1 MQFATVF
8 SLRTALTGA
17 AVLLLAG
24 LIYAFSFGF
33 WASRTL
39 VDSDTFASVTVSA
52 LSEASSREV
61 LASTA
66 VDQIVMTL
74 PRLDAVRGP
83 LADVIY
89 ESLAS
94 ERLQQVLSATGSQ
107 LHAIL
112 FDGSSEGLVLD
123 FSQIRDRIVERVA
136 AISPLL
142 ARAIPEDLFGS
153 IEIVKPGAVP
163 ELSPAVDTVRTV
175 MWVALIVVVAI
186 SGLVW
191 WRSRSKS
198 AALFVIGLG
207 VTISGLVTALTV
219 PGGRAMTLG
228 TAEDP
233 GVEVL
238 VSNLYDAMIEG
249 LKFQSRLVLVF
260 GILLMVAGYLLR
272 RRESSAAEA
281 VA

>member
-1 MQFATVF
+1 MQITKVF
-8 SLRTALTGA
+8 SLRAALTGA
-17 AVLLLAG
+17 AVLLLAA
-24 LIYAFSFGF
+24 LVYAVSFGL
-33 WASRTL
+33 WANRTL
-39 VDSDTFASVTVSA
+39 VDSDTFASVTVNA
-52 LSEASSREV
+52 LSQASSREV
-61 LASTA
+61 LASAA
-66 VDQIVMTL
+66 VDQIVEAR

-83 LADVIY
+83 LTDVIY
-89 ESLAS
+89 EALAS
-94 ERLQQVLSATGSQ
+94 EQLQEVLSATGSR

-123 FSQIRDRIVERVA
+123 FSRIRDRVVERVA

-142 ARAIPEDLFGS
+142 ARLIPEDLFGS

-163 ELSPAVDTVRTV
+163 ELSPAVDAVRTF
-175 MWVALIVVVAI
+175 MWVALVVVVGIA
-186 SGLVW
+186 GLVW

-198 AALFVIGLG
+198 AAMLVIGSG

-238 VSNLYDAMIEG
+238 VSNLYDGMIAG
-249 LKFQSRLVLVF
+249 LKLQSRMILVLGV
-260 GILLMVAGYLLR
+260 LLMVAGYLLR
-272 RRESSAAEA
+272 QRESSHAAT